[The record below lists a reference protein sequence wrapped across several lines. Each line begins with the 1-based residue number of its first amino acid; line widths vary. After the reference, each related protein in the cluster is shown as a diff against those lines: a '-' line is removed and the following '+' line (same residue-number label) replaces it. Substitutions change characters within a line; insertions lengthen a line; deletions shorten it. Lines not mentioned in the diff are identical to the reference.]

1 MVTCRPSFVA
11 HAVEALGVPH
21 PTPYLAGKTAADF
34 HRGANFA
41 VGGATAL
48 DLRFIES
55 RELTPFVP
63 VALDNQTSWFR
74 NVLQLLGSAK
84 GNNIIQIYSY

>member
-1 MVTCRPSFVA
+1 M
-11 HAVEALGVPH
+11 GVPQ
-21 PTPYLAGKTAADF
+21 PTPYLAGKTATDF
-34 HRGANFA
+34 RRGVNFA

-84 GNNIIQIYSY
+84 GNSIIQIYSY

>member
-1 MVTCRPSFVA
+1 M
-11 HAVEALGVPH
+11 PH

-34 HRGANFA
+34 RRGVNFA